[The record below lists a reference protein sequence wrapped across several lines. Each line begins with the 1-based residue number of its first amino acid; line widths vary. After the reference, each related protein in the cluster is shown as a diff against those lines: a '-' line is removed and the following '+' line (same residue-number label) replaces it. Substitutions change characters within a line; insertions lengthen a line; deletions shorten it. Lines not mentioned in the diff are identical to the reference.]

1 MRKQSPVREAVDK
14 WALADH
20 APRTCKTC
28 KSLVSQNSNDD
39 EHSYKW
45 PLAAHV
51 EVGER
56 ERANSEIEGDLTG
69 EGEGDRRQNTYL
81 TPTLTRQ
88 RSLATCLGAAPLAT
102 SQRERPGS

>member
-51 EVGER
+51 EVGE
-56 ERANSEIEGDLTG
+56 SEGGLQTPSTNLSEGGRG
-69 EGEGDRRQNTYL
+69 E
-81 TPTLTRQ
+81 
-88 RSLATCLGAAPLAT
+88 TC
-102 SQRERPGS
+102 SS